1 MAANDLTFNQIATIL
16 TSIADQATGVDH
28 LTPTDTAS
36 FVSLA
41 TTTLKA
47 GYDPIMNALS
57 VVLSDTIFSIRPY
70 QAKFSIVTRDKA
82 TYGLHTR
89 KINYCDKPISDDDA
103 YDSTALVDGQS
114 VDHYTINKPHVIQTN
129 FYGTNVFKDYVTIFE
144 NQLDVAF
151 SGVEQFRSFI
161 AGVLQNID
169 DKFTAMVEYVNRM
182 TIVNMIGGTLQL
194 NGSNVFHL
202 ITDYKTETGN
212 TTITSSNY
220 KSEAEFPYFAKWVV
234 AKIEQVS
241 NLFTERSSMFHSNFT
256 NATIMRH
263 TPKEM
268 QKACFYSPALTFM
281 RTNMLAD
288 AFNEGDLKMV
298 DHEEVNYWQSIETPT
313 TISVRPSWIDAD
325 GKIVELDAGDPDVET
340 NALFGVL
347 FDVEALGHTLFDER
361 MVSTPLNASGLYT
374 NLYFHHNSQWWNDFS
389 ENFAVFLLD

>member
-16 TSIADQATGVDH
+16 TSIANQATGVDH

-47 GYDPIMNALS
+47 GYDPIMQALS

-70 QAKFSIVTRDKA
+70 QAKFSIVTRDKS
-82 TYGLHTR
+82 TYGMHTR
-89 KINYCDKPISDDDA
+89 KINYCDKPISDDNA
-103 YDSTALVDGQS
+103 YDPVALADGQS
-114 VDHYTINKPHVIQTN
+114 VDHYKINKPHVIQTN

-182 TIVNMIGGTLQL
+182 TIVNMIGGTLAL

-288 AFNEGDLKMV
+288 AFNEGDLRLV

-325 GKIVELDAGDPDVET
+325 GVIQELDAGDPDIET
-340 NALFGVL
+340 DALFGVL
-347 FDVEALGHTLFDER
+347 FDVEALGHTLFNER
-361 MVSTPLNASGLYT
+361 MASTPLNADGLYT